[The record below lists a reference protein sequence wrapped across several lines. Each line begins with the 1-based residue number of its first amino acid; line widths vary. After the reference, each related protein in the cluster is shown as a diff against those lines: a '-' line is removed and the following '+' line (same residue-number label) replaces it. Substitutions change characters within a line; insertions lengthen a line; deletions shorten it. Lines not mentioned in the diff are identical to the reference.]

1 MKSRYAVK
9 ALVYLAQ
16 HAADGPVLIAEISKS
31 EAIPRKFL
39 EVILLELRNHGVLT
53 SRRGQGGGYALR
65 LPPAEI
71 NLGDVIRAL
80 SGPLAPLPCLS
91 KTAYH
96 RCAECPDEHACAVR
110 LLLAEVHAETLRI
123 IDGTTLDSLVA
134 KVARQQ
140 GAGLADCR

>member
-9 ALVYLAQ
+9 ALVYLAR
-16 HAADGPVLIAEISKS
+16 HAVDGPVLIAAIS
-31 EAIPRKFL
+31 EAEGIPRKFL

-53 SRRGQGGGYALR
+53 SRRGKGGGYSLR
-65 LPPAEI
+65 SAPHEI

-96 RCAECPDEHACAVR
+96 RCAECPDEHTCAVR

-123 IDGTTLDSLVA
+123 IDATTLDSLVA
-134 KVARQQ
+134 KVDGQSNAASQ
-140 GAGLADCR
+140 